1 MKNMST
7 SNLLNEEII
16 YEALKDVYDPEIP
29 VNIVD
34 LGLVYGVEIKDN
46 DVKVNMTLTF
56 AGCGMGPYIAQ
67 QAEWRIVEIEEVEG
81 VGVEIAKSIKNYF
94 ITEKNLM
101 IIQNMFNNGVLIKSE
116 NKNSLKLAGKTFC
129 ITGTFNNFSRD
140 YLKDK
145 INKESGKVT
154 SSVSKRTDFLS

>member
-1 MKNMST
+1 MST
-7 SNLLNEEII
+7 SNLINEEII

-67 QAEWRIVEIEEVEG
+67 QAEWRIAEIEEVDE
-81 VGVEIAKSIKNYF
+81 VEVDLIFEPPWNPD
-94 ITEKNLM
+94 M
-101 IIQNMFNNGVLIKSE
+101 ISE
-116 NKNSLKLAGKTFC
+116 DGK
-129 ITGTFNNFSRD
+129 
-140 YLKDK
+140 
-145 INKESGKVT
+145 KELGI
-154 SSVSKRTDFLS
+154 D

>member
-1 MKNMST
+1 MST

-56 AGCGMGPYIAQ
+56 AGCGMGPYFAQ
-67 QAEWRIVEIEEVEG
+67 QAEWRIAEIEEVDD
-81 VGVEIAKSIKNYF
+81 VEVDLIFEPPWNPD
-94 ITEKNLM
+94 M
-101 IIQNMFNNGVLIKSE
+101 ISE
-116 NKNSLKLAGKTFC
+116 DGK
-129 ITGTFNNFSRD
+129 
-140 YLKDK
+140 
-145 INKESGKVT
+145 KELGI
-154 SSVSKRTDFLS
+154 D

>member
-1 MKNMST
+1 MIKLIRKFNKIVIQYTFKQLIYKNMST

-56 AGCGMGPYIAQ
+56 AGCGMGPYISQ
-67 QAEWRIVEIEEVEG
+67 QAEWRIAEIEEVDD
-81 VGVEIAKSIKNYF
+81 VEVDLIFEPPWNPD
-94 ITEKNLM
+94 M
-101 IIQNMFNNGVLIKSE
+101 ISE
-116 NKNSLKLAGKTFC
+116 DGK
-129 ITGTFNNFSRD
+129 
-140 YLKDK
+140 
-145 INKESGKVT
+145 KELGI
-154 SSVSKRTDFLS
+154 D